1 MKKFIFLLVLA
12 FCLPALAQAQCR
24 KMYVS
29 KQGGKKRLLLLGKT
43 GYNNYY
49 YRGGDAACDTLI
61 CSGTGFETARISKDM
76 FAVKSEA
83 AYVDAY
89 NKLIRHTDRVIRKSK
104 SSEGSFTCE
113 IGQYKA
119 SVKYSKADY
128 KTRRANIE
136 IQLL

>member
-1 MKKFIFLLVLA
+1 MLSL
-12 FCLPALAQAQCR
+12 CLPALVQAQSR

-29 KQGGKKRLLLLGKT
+29 KQGGKKRLLLFGKM

-49 YRGGDAACDTLI
+49 YRGAHASCDTLV

-76 FAVKSEA
+76 FIVKSDA
-83 AYVDAY
+83 AYVDIY
-89 NKLIRHTDRVIRKSK
+89 NKVICHTNRVIRKSK

-113 IGQYKA
+113 IDHYKA
-119 SVKYSKADY
+119 SVKYSNADY
-128 KTRRANIE
+128 KKQQANIE